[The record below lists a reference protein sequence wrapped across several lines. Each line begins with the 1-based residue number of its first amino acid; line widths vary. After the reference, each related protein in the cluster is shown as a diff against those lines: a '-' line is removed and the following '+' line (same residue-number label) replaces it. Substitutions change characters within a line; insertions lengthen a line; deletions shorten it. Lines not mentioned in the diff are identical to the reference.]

1 VLIRFLL
8 AVGWLIAVPLA
19 WAAAIWLIVA
29 RDVGTISDF
38 WAPIR
43 LITAAAFLAAPA
55 LTFLPLER
63 VTRVP
68 FLSIEAIAGWST
80 TLFVW
85 TFVDPSRLRSPF
97 AILILLLPL
106 LVAVSTLFTVLSAA
120 LEHRWATRSG
130 KEIDPLRARRRGYV
144 LGLFVVGCLL
154 LHSLEALTLINAG
167 MLGVIALL
175 AEVMAM
181 TWFAPVRETGARHG
195 GAIGHRRRWH
205 EYRRGPFG
213 PR

>member
-29 RDVGTISDF
+29 RNVGTISDF

-43 LITAAAFLAAPA
+43 LLTAAAFLAAPA

-85 TFVDPSRLRSPF
+85 TFVDPSRLRSPL

-130 KEIDPLRARRRGYV
+130 KEIRSPARPATRLCPGALRRR
-144 LGLFVVGCLL
+144 CLL

-181 TWFAPVRETGARHG
+181 TWFAPFEKRGHDTVARL
-195 GAIGHRRRWH
+195 GHRRRWN